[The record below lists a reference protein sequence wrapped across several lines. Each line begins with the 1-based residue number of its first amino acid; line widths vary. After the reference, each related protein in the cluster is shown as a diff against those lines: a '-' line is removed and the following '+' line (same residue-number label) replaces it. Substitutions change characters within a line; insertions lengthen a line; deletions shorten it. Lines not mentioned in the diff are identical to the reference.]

1 MLYKN
6 FNGLQLSRLGFGTMR
21 LPVRTDGSIDENK
34 TEEMFRYAVSKG
46 VNYFDTAC
54 PYHNGKS
61 ETVTGRILR
70 SLPKDSWFLADKYPG
85 HQLSS
90 SYNPAKTFEGQLE
103 KCGVD
108 RFDFYL
114 FHNICENSLPVYGN
128 PEWGILDYFV
138 EQKKKGRIGHL
149 GFSSHAD
156 LPALKSIM
164 EGPYGEHVEFCQI
177 QLNYLDWTL
186 QKAREKYDYLTSL
199 GIPVWVMEPVRGGL
213 LANPGEEN
221 IAAMKALRPD
231 ASAASWGFRWLQS
244 LPGVAVTLSGMSSFE
259 QVEDNIRTYTEEKP
273 LGAEESALLSKV
285 AASLSTDVPCTA
297 CRYCCDACPQGLDI
311 PLFIQSYK
319 DIATQ
324 FGVTPIMRLEALD
337 EALRPSACLGCGSCA
352 KVCPQGIDIPGVI
365 AELNAKVASGPSWV
379 EICRE
384 RERIARGE

>member
-1 MLYKN
+1 MLYTDFK
-6 FNGLQLSRLGFGTMR
+6 GIQLSRLGFGTMR
-21 LPVRTDGSIDENK
+21 LPVKEDGTIDEDR

-61 ETVTGRILR
+61 EVVTGKILR

-90 SYNPAKTFEGQLE
+90 SYNPAATFESQLE

-128 PEWGILDYFV
+128 PGWGILDYFV

-149 GFSSHAD
+149 GFSTHAD

-186 QKAREKYDYLTSL
+186 QNAKEKYEYLSSL

-213 LANPGEEN
+213 LANPGDGN
-221 IAAMKALRPD
+221 AAELKAARPGE
-231 ASAASWGFRWLQS
+231 SVASWAFRWLQA
-244 LPGVAVTLSGMSSFE
+244 LPSVAVTLSGMTSFE
-259 QVEDNIRTYTEEKP
+259 QVEDNIRTYSEEKP
-273 LGAEESALLSKV
+273 LSPEEAAVLCKIAE
-285 AASLSTDVPCTA
+285 SLSTGIPCTA

-311 PLFIQSYK
+311 PLFIHAYK

-365 AELNAKVASGPSWV
+365 SKLNEKIASGPSWV

-384 RERIARGE
+384 RERIAKGG